1 MSINLSIYPCALYH
15 RKIWRCI
22 FLPLFDTY
30 AKMGNDTGFV
40 QHSSHGYFLSSIFD
54 ARIYRVLY
62 RRRLFEMHPEGSS
75 FVDMISF
82 IFSIDSILSYE
93 RVRIDL
99 CENVFGFLFQRYVFR
114 QNPGKTYRY
123 YGNYRLQIKFV
134 RSKLQST
141 DSMNH
146 MDLIIKGFLNLVT
159 YKFLCPKNLEIPKF
173 HSLEIFMCTTNTLM
187 KVCIMIELEK

>member
-1 MSINLSIYPCALYH
+1 
-15 RKIWRCI
+15 
-22 FLPLFDTY
+22 
-30 AKMGNDTGFV
+30 MGNDTGFV

-99 CENVFGFLFQRYVFR
+99 CENVLVFSFR
-114 QNPGKTYRY
+114 DTC
-123 YGNYRLQIKFV
+123 FV
-134 RSKLQST
+134 R
-141 DSMNH
+141 
-146 MDLIIKGFLNLVT
+146 
-159 YKFLCPKNLEIPKF
+159 IPEK
-173 HSLEIFMCTTNTLM
+173 HTG
-187 KVCIMIELEK
+187 IMETIDFR

>member
-40 QHSSHGYFLSSIFD
+40 QHSSHDYFLSSIFD

-99 CENVFGFLFQRYVFR
+99 SHRKCIWFSL
-114 QNPGKTYRY
+114 
-123 YGNYRLQIKFV
+123 
-134 RSKLQST
+134 
-141 DSMNH
+141 
-146 MDLIIKGFLNLVT
+146 
-159 YKFLCPKNLEIPKF
+159 LEIRV
-173 HSLEIFMCTTNTLM
+173 SLKSQKNIPVLW
-187 KVCIMIELEK
+187 KL